1 MGYGANAVVGMH
13 EDALSLRP
21 LPLQSAG
28 THGKPAGAEL
38 FQNVGKD
45 QHLQNPSASV
55 VSVVPPRSLSPVSSM
70 SGDELSYVPSIMNY
84 NPNGHNLASGVVSI
98 NQQNQTGSKRF
109 SRRPRAM
116 LDKQLSEN
124 SSLLGEADTISERV
138 RFDDNVSFID
148 ADSEYICSDN
158 KNSKNETRSSDD
170 AGKSCDSSI
179 LTDTGMKL
187 PGNEYFGYDNVTPVS
202 DDIINSSQRM
212 MKGSTIISTSCTV
225 AEETAEELAQ
235 IISPPIV
242 RSQIITLESTSNEDT
257 ESSGI
262 SKPTVVTTTGRS
274 IVNINKKSV
283 DSDHENKPEMGISKT
298 NDASSNE
305 SHRSDHVTLLSIGD
319 NSLDTH
325 FQADNSD
332 TK

>member
-1 MGYGANAVVGMH
+1 
-13 EDALSLRP
+13 
-21 LPLQSAG
+21 
-28 THGKPAGAEL
+28 
-38 FQNVGKD
+38 
-45 QHLQNPSASV
+45 
-55 VSVVPPRSLSPVSSM
+55 M

-84 NPNGHNLASGVVSI
+84 NPNGHNLAAGVVSI

-116 LDKQLSEN
+116 LDKQVILKENREAVGVYHNHHKNVIMQMLSIISLLQLSEN

-179 LTDTGMKL
+179 LTDTGKKL

-212 MKGSTIISTSCTV
+212 MKV
-225 AEETAEELAQ
+225 
-235 IISPPIV
+235 
-242 RSQIITLESTSNEDT
+242 
-257 ESSGI
+257 
-262 SKPTVVTTTGRS
+262 
-274 IVNINKKSV
+274 
-283 DSDHENKPEMGISKT
+283 
-298 NDASSNE
+298 
-305 SHRSDHVTLLSIGD
+305 
-319 NSLDTH
+319 
-325 FQADNSD
+325 
-332 TK
+332 